1 MMQKFILGVNY
12 WPRKKGIFWWKYF
25 DAQEV
30 KREFDQIKSIGLDT
44 VRIFLLWED
53 FQPKADKV
61 NQEAIANLISV
72 FRIAQKR
79 TLKILLTLFV
89 GHMSGENWAPTW
101 LTKKT
106 TNRKNPFS
114 VIVSGKRT
122 RFGIRN
128 IYQDKKILAASSLLI
143 KTIVYSVKNEK
154 ALLGYDLANEIDNFL
169 KPTNRKQANKWVN
182 FIVKKIREID
192 KVHPITLGLHLK
204 NIEAE
209 RGFWPQD
216 LAKVCDFLS
225 MHSYSLYAKW
235 ADNYLDGKVA
245 GFTNT
250 LIAKMSSAKVMHTE
264 FGLCTTPNKSRQIKT
279 IINGKVSKCYLVNEN
294 EARHYFAASLKGL
307 YENGA
312 LGVMFW
318 CYSDY
323 DPILFNQ
330 PPFDRA
336 IHERSFGLFRSNG
349 QLKPYKDIIK
359 EYQNLKVRQIPNPQK
374 IDNQIYYNKP
384 MEYLSK
390 ENFLYNSSNL

>member
-1 MMQKFILGVNY
+1 MMQKFILGVNYWRIYIKVHYNMDMMQKFILGVNY

-143 KTIVYSVKNEK
+143 KTIVYSSRTRI
-154 ALLGYDLANEIDNFL
+154 LATRFS
-169 KPTNRKQANKWVN
+169 Q
-182 FIVKKIREID
+182 
-192 KVHPITLGLHLK
+192 
-204 NIEAE
+204 
-209 RGFWPQD
+209 
-216 LAKVCDFLS
+216 
-225 MHSYSLYAKW
+225 SLRFSVYA
-235 ADNYLDGKVA
+235 
-245 GFTNT
+245 
-250 LIAKMSSAKVMHTE
+250 
-264 FGLCTTPNKSRQIKT
+264 
-279 IINGKVSKCYLVNEN
+279 
-294 EARHYFAASLKGL
+294 
-307 YENGA
+307 
-312 LGVMFW
+312 
-318 CYSDY
+318 
-323 DPILFNQ
+323 
-330 PPFDRA
+330 
-336 IHERSFGLFRSNG
+336 
-349 QLKPYKDIIK
+349 
-359 EYQNLKVRQIPNPQK
+359 
-374 IDNQIYYNKP
+374 
-384 MEYLSK
+384 
-390 ENFLYNSSNL
+390 